1 MPEYYEMID
10 GGEHNVYHILFY
22 MLSNFIISNIQSEI
36 VYYYPNKKNCKVSEG
51 FLSLLPSN
59 FTRHLVKDPSIS
71 YKSFLHA
78 IPVFKDIALPQSYY
92 LIRHLFKD
100 HMSASMVER
109 KKLYIQRK
117 NTATRPLKN
126 EEELRH
132 RLESLGFTTVALED
146 YEIKEQIHMVS
157 EAEYIVGVHGAGLAF
172 TVFCNQR
179 AKVVELC
186 ESPTTEHKHYYHI
199 AHILKHSFIRF
210 QTITTETGVDMVAFS
225 AFLHE
230 WIHPH
235 LF

>member
-10 GGEHNVYHILFY
+10 GGEHNVYHMLFY
-22 MLSNFIISNIQSEI
+22 MLSNFLISNIHSEI

-71 YKSFLHA
+71 YRTFMHA
-78 IPVFKDIALPQSYY
+78 IPVFNDIALPQSYH
-92 LIRHLFKD
+92 LMRHLFK
-100 HMSASMVER
+100 SSMKESMIPG

-117 NTATRPLKN
+117 STSARALKN

-132 RLESLGFTTVALED
+132 SLESMGYETAALED
-146 YEIKEQIHMVS
+146 YEIKDQIRMVS
-157 EAEYIVGVHGAGLAF
+157 EAEYIVGAHGAGLAF

-186 ESPTTEHKHYYHI
+186 ESPTTEYKHYYHI
-199 AHILKHSFIRF
+199 AHILKHNFIRF
-210 QTITTETGVDMVAFS
+210 QKITKETGVDIRS
-225 AFLHE
+225 LSDFLHE
-230 WIHPH
+230 WHISQ
-235 LF
+235 LC

>member
-22 MLSNFIISNIQSEI
+22 MLSNFLISNIHSEI

-71 YKSFLHA
+71 YKSFMRA
-78 IPVFKDIALPQSYY
+78 IPVFKDIALPQSYP
-92 LIRHLFKD
+92 LMRHFFKD
-100 HMSASMVER
+100 HMSPSIIKG

-117 NTATRPLKN
+117 STATRSLKN
-126 EEELRH
+126 EEAVRH
-132 RLESLGFTTVALED
+132 HLESLGFTTVALED
-146 YEIKEQIHMVS
+146 YEIKDQIRMVS

-172 TVFCNQR
+172 TVFCNQS
-179 AKVVELC
+179 AKVLELC
-186 ESPTTEHKHYYHI
+186 ESSMTDNKHYYHI
-199 AHILKHSFIRF
+199 AHILKHNFIRF
-210 QTITTETGVDMVAFS
+210 QTITKETGVDMVAFS

-230 WIHPH
+230 WIHPQ